1 MRSLLK
7 LSSDRI
13 YQSWH
18 GIVPIFDSHRQ
29 LMKTDTI
36 FYSLFQEFPSFFFEL
51 IDRPP
56 DEATAYEF
64 TSREIKQLA
73 FRIDGL
79 FLPKTEEPEKPFYLA
94 EVLFQPDADLYYG
107 IFGELFL
114 YLRQY
119 KPVNPWRVVVIYPNR
134 RIEHEQMLQFQE
146 LLTSQ
151 RVQRIYLDELPEAA
165 DLSLGV
171 KVVKLVIEP
180 AETAA
185 EQARQS
191 IAMARQQ
198 LSDPTVLRDLI
209 NLIET
214 IIVYKLPQ
222 KSREEIAAMLN
233 LSELRQTRFYQ
244 EVKQE
249 GLEEGLE
256 QGKQEG
262 ERQAKLEAIRR
273 MIAFGMNLET
283 IAQLL
288 DLSLEFVRQ
297 TINKIQRESMSLP
310 EQTSD
315 SFIELLTQQ
324 RSLFGA
330 EQLTQLAQLIEPLSD
345 EIDVLSE
352 AISSWA
358 ENYPSIQQAQAQL
371 LEPLPPAKPSEKA
384 AVTPETSES
393 QLRDRPNKQ
402 ALKNAILL

>member
-1 MRSLLK
+1 
-7 LSSDRI
+7 
-13 YQSWH
+13 
-18 GIVPIFDSHRQ
+18 
-29 LMKTDTI
+29 
-36 FYSLFQEFPSFFFEL
+36 
-51 IDRPP
+51 
-56 DEATAYEF
+56 
-64 TSREIKQLA
+64 
-73 FRIDGL
+73 
-79 FLPKTEEPEKPFYLA
+79 
-94 EVLFQPDADLYYG
+94 
-107 IFGELFL
+107 
-114 YLRQY
+114 
-119 KPVNPWRVVVIYPNR
+119 
-134 RIEHEQMLQFQE
+134 
-146 LLTSQ
+146 
-151 RVQRIYLDELPEAA
+151 
-165 DLSLGV
+165 
-171 KVVKLVIEP
+171 
-180 AETAA
+180 
-185 EQARQS
+185 
-191 IAMARQQ
+191 MARQQ
-198 LSDPTVLRDLI
+198 ISDPTVQRDLI

-256 QGKQEG
+256 QG

-273 MIAFGMNLET
+273 MVAFGINLET

-310 EQTSD
+310 EQKID

-330 EQLTQLAQLIEPLSD
+330 EQLTELAQLIEPLSD

-358 ENYPSIQQAQAQL
+358 ENYPSIQEAQAKL
-371 LEPLPPAKPSEKA
+371 LEPLPPIAKASEKA
-384 AVTPETSES
+384 AVTRESSES
-393 QLRDRPNKQ
+393 QVGDHLNKQ

>member
-1 MRSLLK
+1 
-7 LSSDRI
+7 
-13 YQSWH
+13 
-18 GIVPIFDSHRQ
+18 
-29 LMKTDTI
+29 MKTDTI

-51 IDRPP
+51 IDRSP
-56 DEATAYEF
+56 DEAAAYEF

-94 EVLFQPDADLYYG
+94 EVQFQPDADLYYR

-119 KPVNPWRVVVIYPNR
+119 KPLNPWRVVVIYPNR

-165 DLSLGV
+165 DRSLGV

-310 EQTSD
+310 EQKID

-330 EQLTQLAQLIEPLSD
+330 EQLTELAQLIEPLSD

-358 ENYPSIQQAQAQL
+358 ENYPSIQEAQAQL
-371 LEPLPPAKPSEKA
+371 LEPLPPIAKASEKA
-384 AVTPETSES
+384 AVTRETSES
-393 QLRDRPNKQ
+393 QLRDRLNKQ

>member
-1 MRSLLK
+1 M
-7 LSSDRI
+7 
-13 YQSWH
+13 
-18 GIVPIFDSHRQ
+18 F
-29 LMKTDTI
+29 
-36 FYSLFQEFPSFFFEL
+36 
-51 IDRPP
+51 
-56 DEATAYEF
+56 
-64 TSREIKQLA
+64 
-73 FRIDGL
+73 
-79 FLPKTEEPEKPFYLA
+79 
-94 EVLFQPDADLYYG
+94 
-107 IFGELFL
+107 
-114 YLRQY
+114 
-119 KPVNPWRVVVIYPNR
+119 
-134 RIEHEQMLQFQE
+134 
-146 LLTSQ
+146 
-151 RVQRIYLDELPEAA
+151 
-165 DLSLGV
+165 
-171 KVVKLVIEP
+171 
-180 AETAA
+180 
-185 EQARQS
+185 
-191 IAMARQQ
+191 
-198 LSDPTVLRDLI
+198 
-209 NLIET
+209 
-214 IIVYKLPQ
+214 
-222 KSREEIAAMLN
+222 N

-273 MIAFGMNLET
+273 TIGLGINLET

-310 EQTSD
+310 EQNID

-371 LEPLPPAKPSEKA
+371 LEPLPPAKASEKA
-384 AVTPETSES
+384 AVTRESSES
-393 QLRDRPNKQ
+393 QLGDRLNKQ

>member
-1 MRSLLK
+1 
-7 LSSDRI
+7 
-13 YQSWH
+13 
-18 GIVPIFDSHRQ
+18 
-29 LMKTDTI
+29 MKTDTI

-51 IDRPP
+51 IDRSP

-94 EVLFQPDADLYYG
+94 EVQFQPDADLYYR

-119 KPVNPWRVVVIYPNR
+119 KPLNPWRVVVIYPNR
-134 RIEHEQMLQFQE
+134 RIEHEQMVQFQE

-165 DLSLGV
+165 DRSLGV

-262 ERQAKLEAIRR
+262 ERQAKLKAIRR
-273 MIAFGMNLET
+273 TIGLGINLET
-283 IAQLL
+283 IAQIL

-310 EQTSD
+310 EQKID

-330 EQLTQLAQLIEPLSD
+330 EQLTELAQLIEPLSD

-358 ENYPSIQQAQAQL
+358 ENYPSIQEAQAQL
-371 LEPLPPAKPSEKA
+371 LEPLPPIAKASEKA
-384 AVTPETSES
+384 AVTRENSES
-393 QLRDRPNKQ
+393 QLRDRLNKQ
-402 ALKNAILL
+402 ALKDAILL

>member
-1 MRSLLK
+1 
-7 LSSDRI
+7 
-13 YQSWH
+13 
-18 GIVPIFDSHRQ
+18 
-29 LMKTDTI
+29 
-36 FYSLFQEFPSFFFEL
+36 
-51 IDRPP
+51 
-56 DEATAYEF
+56 
-64 TSREIKQLA
+64 
-73 FRIDGL
+73 
-79 FLPKTEEPEKPFYLA
+79 
-94 EVLFQPDADLYYG
+94 EVQFQPDPDLYYR

-165 DLSLGV
+165 DRSLGV
-171 KVVKLVIEP
+171 KIVKLVIEP

-222 KSREEIAAMLN
+222 KSREEIATMLN

-256 QGKQEG
+256 QGLEQG
-262 ERQAKLEAIRR
+262 EQQAKLEAIRR

-288 DLSLEFVRQ
+288 DLSVEFVRQ
-297 TINKIQRESMSLP
+297 TIHKIQRESMSLP
-310 EQTSD
+310 EQKID
-315 SFIELLTQQ
+315 SLIELLTHQ
-324 RSLFGA
+324 RSLFSA
-330 EQLTQLAQLIEPLSD
+330 TQLTELAQLIEPLSD
-345 EIDVLSE
+345 KSDVLSE
-352 AISSWA
+352 VISSWA
-358 ENYPSIQQAQAQL
+358 ENYPSIQEAQSKL
-371 LEPLPPAKPSEKA
+371 LEPLPPAKASETT
-384 AVTPETSES
+384 AVSPESSES
-393 QLRDRPNKQ
+393 QMGDRPNKQ

>member
-1 MRSLLK
+1 
-7 LSSDRI
+7 
-13 YQSWH
+13 
-18 GIVPIFDSHRQ
+18 
-29 LMKTDTI
+29 MKTDTI

-51 IDRPP
+51 IDRSP

-94 EVLFQPDADLYYG
+94 EVQFQPDADLYYR

-119 KPVNPWRVVVIYPNR
+119 KPLNPWRVVVIYPNR
-134 RIEHEQMLQFQE
+134 RIEHEQMVQFQE

-151 RVQRIYLDELPEAA
+151 RVQRIYLDELPGAA
-165 DLSLGV
+165 DRSLGV

-198 LSDPTVLRDLI
+198 LSDPTVLRDSI

-262 ERQAKLEAIRR
+262 ERQAKLKAIRR
-273 MIAFGMNLET
+273 TIGLGINLET

-310 EQTSD
+310 EQKID

-330 EQLTQLAQLIEPLSD
+330 EQLTELAQLIEPLSD

-358 ENYPSIQQAQAQL
+358 ENYPSIQEAQAQL
-371 LEPLPPAKPSEKA
+371 LEPLPPIAKASEKA
-384 AVTPETSES
+384 AVTRENSES
-393 QLRDRPNKQ
+393 QLRDRLNKQ

>member
-1 MRSLLK
+1 
-7 LSSDRI
+7 
-13 YQSWH
+13 
-18 GIVPIFDSHRQ
+18 
-29 LMKTDTI
+29 MKTDTI
-36 FYSLFQEFPSFFFEL
+36 FYSLFQEFPRFFFEL
-51 IDRPP
+51 IDRSP

-94 EVLFQPDADLYYG
+94 EVQFQPDADLYYR

-119 KPVNPWRVVVIYPNR
+119 KPLNPWRVVVIYPNR

-165 DLSLGV
+165 DRSLGV

-198 LSDPTVLRDLI
+198 ISDPTVQRDLI

-256 QGKQEG
+256 QGLEQG

-310 EQTSD
+310 EQNID

-330 EQLTQLAQLIEPLSD
+330 EQLTELAQLIEPLSD

-358 ENYPSIQQAQAQL
+358 ENYPSIQEAQAKL
-371 LEPLPPAKPSEKA
+371 LEPLPIAKASEKA
-384 AVTPETSES
+384 AVSRESSES
-393 QLRDRPNKQ
+393 QLRDRLNKQ

>member
-1 MRSLLK
+1 MGSCVMVVPLLAWY
-7 LSSDRI
+7 SI
-13 YQSWH
+13 
-18 GIVPIFDSHRQ
+18 IFDSHRQ

-56 DEATAYEF
+56 DEAAAYEF

-79 FLPKTEEPEKPFYLA
+79 FLPTTEAPEKPFYLA
-94 EVLFQPDADLYYG
+94 E
-107 IFGELFL
+107 
-114 YLRQY
+114 
-119 KPVNPWRVVVIYPNR
+119 
-134 RIEHEQMLQFQE
+134 FQE

-165 DLSLGV
+165 DRSLGV
-171 KVVKLVIEP
+171 KIVKLVIEP

-209 NLIET
+209 SLIET

-256 QGKQEG
+256 QGEQ
-262 ERQAKLEAIRR
+262 QAKLEAIRR

-288 DLSLEFVRQ
+288 DLSPEFVRQ
-297 TINKIQRESMSLP
+297 TIHKIQRESMSVS
-310 EQTSD
+310 EQNID
-315 SFIELLTQQ
+315 SLIELLTQQ
-324 RSLFGA
+324 RSLFSA
-330 EQLTQLAQLIEPLSD
+330 EQLTELAQLIEPLSD

-358 ENYPSIQQAQAQL
+358 ENYPSIQEAQAKL
-371 LEPLPPAKPSEKA
+371 LEPLPPAKTSETTA
-384 AVTPETSES
+384 ESPESSES
-393 QLRDRPNKQ
+393 QIGDRLNKQ
-402 ALKNAILL
+402 AIKNAILL

>member
-1 MRSLLK
+1 
-7 LSSDRI
+7 
-13 YQSWH
+13 
-18 GIVPIFDSHRQ
+18 
-29 LMKTDTI
+29 MKTDTI

-56 DEATAYEF
+56 DEAAAYEF

-73 FRIDGL
+73 FRMDGL
-79 FLPKTEEPEKPFYLA
+79 FLPTTEAPEKPFYLA
-94 EVLFQPDADLYYG
+94 EVQFQPDPDLYYR

-119 KPVNPWRVVVIYPNR
+119 KPVNPWRVVVIYPSR

-171 KVVKLVIEP
+171 KIVKLVIEP

-198 LSDPTVLRDLI
+198 LSDPIVLRDLI

-222 KSREEIAAMLN
+222 KSREEIATMLN
-233 LSELRQTRFYQ
+233 LSELRNTRFYQ

-256 QGKQEG
+256 QGGQ
-262 ERQAKLEAIRR
+262 QAKLEAIRR

-288 DLSLEFVRQ
+288 DLSVEFVRQ
-297 TINKIQRESMSLP
+297 TIHKIQRESMSLP
-310 EQTSD
+310 EQKID
-315 SFIELLTQQ
+315 SLIELLTQQ
-324 RSLFGA
+324 RDLFSA
-330 EQLTQLAQLIEPLSD
+330 PQLTELAQLIEPLSD
-345 EIDVLSE
+345 ESDVLAA
-352 AISSWA
+352 AISYWA
-358 ENYPSIQQAQAQL
+358 ENYPAIGEAQAKL
-371 LEPLPPAKPSEKA
+371 LEPLAPIAK
-384 AVTPETSES
+384 TSENVAVSPESSKS
-393 QLRDRPNKQ
+393 QMGDRLNKQ
-402 ALKNAILL
+402 ALTNAILL

>member
-1 MRSLLK
+1 
-7 LSSDRI
+7 
-13 YQSWH
+13 
-18 GIVPIFDSHRQ
+18 
-29 LMKTDTI
+29 MKTDTI

-51 IDRPP
+51 IDRSP

-73 FRIDGL
+73 FRMDGL
-79 FLPKTEEPEKPFYLA
+79 FLPTTEAPEKPFYLA
-94 EVLFQPDADLYYG
+94 EVQFQPDPDLYYR

-134 RIEHEQMLQFQE
+134 RIEQEQMLQFRE

-165 DLSLGV
+165 DRSLGV

-185 EQARQS
+185 EKARQS

-198 LSDPTVLRDLI
+198 LSDPIVLRDLI

-214 IIVYKLPQ
+214 IVVYKLPQ
-222 KSREEIAAMLN
+222 KSHEEIAAMLN
-233 LSELRQTRFYQ
+233 LSELRNTRFYQ

-256 QGKQEG
+256 EG
-262 ERQAKLEAIRR
+262 QWRAKLEAIRR
-273 MIAFGMNLET
+273 MLAFGMNLET

-288 DLSLEFVRQ
+288 DLSVELVRQ
-297 TINKIQRESMSLP
+297 TINKIQRESMSIS
-310 EQTSD
+310 EQNID

-324 RSLFGA
+324 RNLFSA
-330 EQLTQLAQLIEPLSD
+330 TQLTELTQLIEPLSD
-345 EIDVLSE
+345 DIDVLSE
-352 AISSWA
+352 AIATWC
-358 ENYPSIQQAQAQL
+358 ENNPAIGEARSKL
-371 LEPLPPAKPSEKA
+371 LEPLAPNSKASETPAASSEN
-384 AVTPETSES
+384 SES
-393 QLRDRPNKQ
+393 QTGDRLNKQ
-402 ALKNAILL
+402 ALKNAILW

>member
-1 MRSLLK
+1 
-7 LSSDRI
+7 
-13 YQSWH
+13 
-18 GIVPIFDSHRQ
+18 
-29 LMKTDTI
+29 MKTDTI

-56 DEATAYEF
+56 DEAAAYEF

-79 FLPKTEEPEKPFYLA
+79 FLPTTEAPEKPFYLA
-94 EVLFQPDADLYYG
+94 EVQFQPDPDLYYR

-119 KPVNPWRVVVIYPNR
+119 KPVNPWRVVVIYPSR

-165 DLSLGV
+165 DRSLGV
-171 KVVKLVIEP
+171 KIVKLVIEP

-198 LSDPTVLRDLI
+198 LSDPIVIRDLI

-256 QGKQEG
+256 QGEW
-262 ERQAKLEAIRR
+262 QAKLEAIRR

-288 DLSLEFVRQ
+288 DLSVEFVRQ
-297 TINKIQRESMSLP
+297 TIHKIQRESMSLP
-310 EQTSD
+310 EQQID

-324 RSLFGA
+324 RSLFSAAQLA
-330 EQLTQLAQLIEPLSD
+330 ELAQLIEPLSD
-345 EIDVLSE
+345 ESDVLSA
-352 AISSWA
+352 AISSWV
-358 ENYPSIQQAQAQL
+358 ENYDSIQEAQAKL
-371 LEPLPPAKPSEKA
+371 LEPLPPIAKASETA
-384 AVTPETSES
+384 GGSPESSES
-393 QLRDRPNKQ
+393 QMGDRLNKQ
-402 ALKNAILL
+402 ALKNAISL

>member
-1 MRSLLK
+1 
-7 LSSDRI
+7 
-13 YQSWH
+13 
-18 GIVPIFDSHRQ
+18 
-29 LMKTDTI
+29 
-36 FYSLFQEFPSFFFEL
+36 
-51 IDRPP
+51 
-56 DEATAYEF
+56 
-64 TSREIKQLA
+64 
-73 FRIDGL
+73 
-79 FLPKTEEPEKPFYLA
+79 
-94 EVLFQPDADLYYG
+94 
-107 IFGELFL
+107 
-114 YLRQY
+114 
-119 KPVNPWRVVVIYPNR
+119 
-134 RIEHEQMLQFQE
+134 
-146 LLTSQ
+146 
-151 RVQRIYLDELPEAA
+151 
-165 DLSLGV
+165 
-171 KVVKLVIEP
+171 
-180 AETAA
+180 
-185 EQARQS
+185 
-191 IAMARQQ
+191 MARQQ

-310 EQTSD
+310 EQNID

-358 ENYPSIQQAQAQL
+358 ENYPSIQEAQAQL
-371 LEPLPPAKPSEKA
+371 LEPLPPAKASEKA
-384 AVTPETSES
+384 AVTRESSES
-393 QLRDRPNKQ
+393 QLRDRLNKQ

>member
-1 MRSLLK
+1 
-7 LSSDRI
+7 
-13 YQSWH
+13 
-18 GIVPIFDSHRQ
+18 
-29 LMKTDTI
+29 MKTDTI

-51 IDRPP
+51 IDRSP

-94 EVLFQPDADLYYG
+94 EVQFQPDADLYYR

-119 KPVNPWRVVVIYPNR
+119 KPLNPWRVVVIYPNR

-165 DLSLGV
+165 DRSLGV

-297 TINKIQRESMSLP
+297 TINKLQRESMSLP
-310 EQTSD
+310 EQNID

-330 EQLTQLAQLIEPLSD
+330 EQLTELAQLIEPLSD

-358 ENYPSIQQAQAQL
+358 ENYPSIQQAQAKL
-371 LEPLPPAKPSEKA
+371 LEPLPPIAKASEKA
-384 AVTPETSES
+384 AVTRESSES
-393 QLRDRPNKQ
+393 QLRDRLNKQ

>member
-1 MRSLLK
+1 
-7 LSSDRI
+7 
-13 YQSWH
+13 
-18 GIVPIFDSHRQ
+18 
-29 LMKTDTI
+29 MKTDTI

-94 EVLFQPDADLYYG
+94 EVQFQPDPDLYYR

-119 KPVNPWRVVVIYPNR
+119 KPLNPWRVVVIYPNR

-165 DLSLGV
+165 DRSLGV

-198 LSDPTVLRDLI
+198 LSDPIVLRDLI

-256 QGKQEG
+256 QGLEQG

-273 MIAFGMNLET
+273 MLAFGMNLET

-297 TINKIQRESMSLP
+297 TLKKIQRESMSVP
-310 EQTSD
+310 EQNID
-315 SFIELLTQQ
+315 SSIELLTQQ
-324 RSLFGA
+324 RSLFSA
-330 EQLTQLAQLIEPLSD
+330 EQLTELAQLIEPLPD
-345 EIDVLSE
+345 DIDVLSE
-352 AISSWA
+352 AISSWT
-358 ENYPSIQQAQAQL
+358 ENYPSIQEARSKL
-371 LEPLPPAKPSEKA
+371 LEPLPPAKASEKA
-384 AVTPETSES
+384 AVTRESSES
-393 QLRDRPNKQ
+393 QLRDRLNKQ

>member
-1 MRSLLK
+1 
-7 LSSDRI
+7 
-13 YQSWH
+13 
-18 GIVPIFDSHRQ
+18 
-29 LMKTDTI
+29 MKTDTI

-51 IDRPP
+51 IDRSP
-56 DEATAYEF
+56 DEAAAYEF
-64 TSREIKQLA
+64 TSCEIKQLA

-94 EVLFQPDADLYYG
+94 EVQFQPDADLYYR

-165 DLSLGV
+165 DRSLGV

-256 QGKQEG
+256 QG

-310 EQTSD
+310 EQNID

-324 RSLFGA
+324 RSIFST
-330 EQLTQLAQLIEPLSD
+330 EQLTELAQLIEPLSD

-358 ENYPSIQQAQAQL
+358 ENYPSIQEAQAKL
-371 LEPLPPAKPSEKA
+371 LEPLPPAKASEKA
-384 AVTPETSES
+384 AVTRETSES
-393 QLRDRPNKQ
+393 QLGDRLNKQ
-402 ALKNAILL
+402 ALRNAILL

>member
-1 MRSLLK
+1 
-7 LSSDRI
+7 
-13 YQSWH
+13 
-18 GIVPIFDSHRQ
+18 
-29 LMKTDTI
+29 
-36 FYSLFQEFPSFFFEL
+36 
-51 IDRPP
+51 
-56 DEATAYEF
+56 
-64 TSREIKQLA
+64 
-73 FRIDGL
+73 
-79 FLPKTEEPEKPFYLA
+79 
-94 EVLFQPDADLYYG
+94 
-107 IFGELFL
+107 
-114 YLRQY
+114 
-119 KPVNPWRVVVIYPNR
+119 
-134 RIEHEQMLQFQE
+134 
-146 LLTSQ
+146 
-151 RVQRIYLDELPEAA
+151 LPEAA
-165 DLSLGV
+165 DRSLGV

-310 EQTSD
+310 EQKID

-324 RSLFGA
+324 PSLFGA
-330 EQLTQLAQLIEPLSD
+330 EQLTELAQLIEPLSD

-371 LEPLPPAKPSEKA
+371 LEPLPPIAKASEKA
-384 AVTPETSES
+384 AVTRENSES
-393 QLRDRPNKQ
+393 QLRDRLNKQ

>member
-1 MRSLLK
+1 
-7 LSSDRI
+7 
-13 YQSWH
+13 
-18 GIVPIFDSHRQ
+18 
-29 LMKTDTI
+29 
-36 FYSLFQEFPSFFFEL
+36 
-51 IDRPP
+51 
-56 DEATAYEF
+56 
-64 TSREIKQLA
+64 
-73 FRIDGL
+73 
-79 FLPKTEEPEKPFYLA
+79 
-94 EVLFQPDADLYYG
+94 
-107 IFGELFL
+107 
-114 YLRQY
+114 
-119 KPVNPWRVVVIYPNR
+119 
-134 RIEHEQMLQFQE
+134 
-146 LLTSQ
+146 
-151 RVQRIYLDELPEAA
+151 
-165 DLSLGV
+165 
-171 KVVKLVIEP
+171 
-180 AETAA
+180 
-185 EQARQS
+185 
-191 IAMARQQ
+191 MARQQ

-256 QGKQEG
+256 QGLEQGKQEG
-262 ERQAKLEAIRR
+262 ERLAKLEAIRR

-310 EQTSD
+310 EQNID

-330 EQLTQLAQLIEPLSD
+330 EQLTELAQLIEPLSD

-358 ENYPSIQQAQAQL
+358 ENYPSIQEAQAQL
-371 LEPLPPAKPSEKA
+371 LEPLPPAKASEKV
-384 AVTPETSES
+384 AVTRESSES
-393 QLRDRPNKQ
+393 QLRDRLNKQ

>member
-1 MRSLLK
+1 
-7 LSSDRI
+7 
-13 YQSWH
+13 
-18 GIVPIFDSHRQ
+18 
-29 LMKTDTI
+29 MKTDTI

-51 IDRPP
+51 IDRSP
-56 DEATAYEF
+56 DEAAAYEF

-94 EVLFQPDADLYYG
+94 EVQFQPDADLYYR

-119 KPVNPWRVVVIYPNR
+119 KPLNPWRVVVIYPNR

-165 DLSLGV
+165 DRSLGV

-310 EQTSD
+310 EQKID

-330 EQLTQLAQLIEPLSD
+330 EQLTELAQLIEPLSD

-358 ENYPSIQQAQAQL
+358 ENYPSIQEAQAQL
-371 LEPLPPAKPSEKA
+371 LEPLPPIAKASEKA
-384 AVTPETSES
+384 AVTRESSES
-393 QLRDRPNKQ
+393 QLRDRLNKQ

>member
-1 MRSLLK
+1 
-7 LSSDRI
+7 
-13 YQSWH
+13 
-18 GIVPIFDSHRQ
+18 
-29 LMKTDTI
+29 MKTDTI

-79 FLPKTEEPEKPFYLA
+79 FLPTTEESEKPFYLA
-94 EVLFQPDADLYYG
+94 EVQFQPDADLYYR

-119 KPVNPWRVVVIYPNR
+119 KPLNPWRVVVIYPNR

-165 DLSLGV
+165 DRSLGV

-185 EQARQS
+185 EQARHS
-191 IAMARQQ
+191 ITMARQQ

-256 QGKQEG
+256 QGRQEG

-273 MIAFGMNLET
+273 TIGLGINLDT

-310 EQTSD
+310 EQNID

-324 RSLFGA
+324 RSLFSA
-330 EQLTQLAQLIEPLSD
+330 EELTELAQLIEPLSD
-345 EIDVLSE
+345 ESDVLSE

-358 ENYPSIQQAQAQL
+358 ENYPSIQEAQAQL
-371 LEPLPPAKPSEKA
+371 LEPLPPAKASEKA
-384 AVTPETSES
+384 AVTRETSES
-393 QLRDRPNKQ
+393 QLRDRLNKQ

>member
-1 MRSLLK
+1 
-7 LSSDRI
+7 
-13 YQSWH
+13 
-18 GIVPIFDSHRQ
+18 
-29 LMKTDTI
+29 MKTDTI

-51 IDRPP
+51 IDRSP
-56 DEATAYEF
+56 DEAATYEF

-94 EVLFQPDADLYYG
+94 EVQFQPDADLYYR

-119 KPVNPWRVVVIYPNR
+119 KPLNPWRVVVIYPNR

-165 DLSLGV
+165 DRSLGV

-256 QGKQEG
+256 QG

-273 MIAFGMNLET
+273 TIGLGINLET

-310 EQTSD
+310 EQKID

-324 RSLFGA
+324 RSLFSA
-330 EQLTQLAQLIEPLSD
+330 AQLTELAQLIEPLSD
-345 EIDVLSE
+345 ESDVLSE

-358 ENYPSIQQAQAQL
+358 ENYPSIQEAQAKL
-371 LEPLPPAKPSEKA
+371 LEPLPPIAKASEKA
-384 AVTPETSES
+384 AVSGESSES
-393 QLRDRPNKQ
+393 QIRDRLNKQ

>member
-1 MRSLLK
+1 
-7 LSSDRI
+7 
-13 YQSWH
+13 
-18 GIVPIFDSHRQ
+18 
-29 LMKTDTI
+29 MKTDTI
-36 FYSLFQEFPSFFFEL
+36 FYSLFQEFPRFFFEL
-51 IDRPP
+51 IDRSP

-94 EVLFQPDADLYYG
+94 EVQFQPDADLYYR

-119 KPVNPWRVVVIYPNR
+119 KPLNPWRVVVIYPNR

-165 DLSLGV
+165 DRSLGV

-233 LSELRQTRFYQ
+233 LSELRKTRFYQ

-288 DLSLEFVRQ
+288 DLSVEFVRQ

-310 EQTSD
+310 EQKID

-330 EQLTQLAQLIEPLSD
+330 EQLTELAQLIEPLSD

-358 ENYPSIQQAQAQL
+358 ENYPSIQEAQAQL
-371 LEPLPPAKPSEKA
+371 LEPLPPIAKPSEKA
-384 AVTPETSES
+384 ALTRESSES
-393 QLRDRPNKQ
+393 QLGDRLNKQ

>member
-1 MRSLLK
+1 
-7 LSSDRI
+7 
-13 YQSWH
+13 
-18 GIVPIFDSHRQ
+18 
-29 LMKTDTI
+29 MKTDTI

-56 DEATAYEF
+56 EEAAAYEF
-64 TSREIKQLA
+64 TSREIQQLA

-79 FLPKTEEPEKPFYLA
+79 FLPTTEAPEKPFYLA
-94 EVLFQPDADLYYG
+94 EVQFQPDPDLYYR

-119 KPVNPWRVVVIYPNR
+119 KPVNPWRVVVIYPSR

-165 DLSLGV
+165 DRSLGV
-171 KVVKLVIEP
+171 KIVKLVIEP

-198 LSDPTVLRDLI
+198 LSDPIVLRDLI

-256 QGKQEG
+256 QGLEQG
-262 ERQAKLEAIRR
+262 EWQAKLEAIRR

-288 DLSLEFVRQ
+288 DLSVEFVRQ
-297 TINKIQRESMSLP
+297 TIHKIQRESMSLP
-310 EQTSD
+310 EQQID

-324 RSLFGA
+324 RSLFSAAQLA
-330 EQLTQLAQLIEPLSD
+330 ELAQLIEPLSD
-345 EIDVLSE
+345 ESDVLSA
-352 AISSWA
+352 AISSWV
-358 ENYPSIQQAQAQL
+358 ENYDSIQEAQAKL
-371 LEPLPPAKPSEKA
+371 LEPLPPIAKASETA
-384 AVTPETSES
+384 GGSPESSES
-393 QLRDRPNKQ
+393 QMGDRLNKQ
-402 ALKNAILL
+402 ALKNAISL

>member
-1 MRSLLK
+1 
-7 LSSDRI
+7 
-13 YQSWH
+13 
-18 GIVPIFDSHRQ
+18 
-29 LMKTDTI
+29 MKTDTI

-56 DEATAYEF
+56 DEAAAYEF

-94 EVLFQPDADLYYG
+94 EVQFQPDADLYYR

-119 KPVNPWRVVVIYPNR
+119 KPLNPWRVVVIYPNR

-165 DLSLGV
+165 DRSLGV

-256 QGKQEG
+256 QG

-273 MIAFGMNLET
+273 MIAFGMNLQT

-297 TINKIQRESMSLP
+297 TINKIQWESMSLP
-310 EQTSD
+310 EQNID

-330 EQLTQLAQLIEPLSD
+330 EQLTELAQLIEPLSD
-345 EIDVLSE
+345 EIEVLSE

-358 ENYPSIQQAQAQL
+358 ENYPSIQEAQAQL
-371 LEPLPPAKPSEKA
+371 LEPLPPIAKASEKA
-384 AVTPETSES
+384 AVTRESSES
-393 QLRDRPNKQ
+393 QLGDRLNKQ

>member
-1 MRSLLK
+1 
-7 LSSDRI
+7 
-13 YQSWH
+13 
-18 GIVPIFDSHRQ
+18 
-29 LMKTDTI
+29 MKTDTI

-94 EVLFQPDADLYYG
+94 EVQFQPDADLYYR

-119 KPVNPWRVVVIYPNR
+119 KPLNPWRVVVIYPNR

-165 DLSLGV
+165 DRSLGV

-256 QGKQEG
+256 QGQ
-262 ERQAKLEAIRR
+262 RQAKLEAIRR

-310 EQTSD
+310 EQNID

-358 ENYPSIQQAQAQL
+358 ENYPSIQEAQAKL
-371 LEPLPPAKPSEKA
+371 LEPLPPAKASEKA
-384 AVTPETSES
+384 AVTRETSES
-393 QLRDRPNKQ
+393 QLGDRLNKQ
-402 ALKNAILL
+402 ALTNAILL

>member
-1 MRSLLK
+1 
-7 LSSDRI
+7 
-13 YQSWH
+13 
-18 GIVPIFDSHRQ
+18 
-29 LMKTDTI
+29 MKTDTI

-51 IDRPP
+51 IDRSP

-94 EVLFQPDADLYYG
+94 EVQFQPDADLYYR

-119 KPVNPWRVVVIYPNR
+119 KPLNPWRVVVIYPNR
-134 RIEHEQMLQFQE
+134 RIEHEQMVQFQE

-165 DLSLGV
+165 DRSLGV

-262 ERQAKLEAIRR
+262 ERQAKLKAIRR
-273 MIAFGMNLET
+273 TIGLGINLET

-310 EQTSD
+310 EQKID

-330 EQLTQLAQLIEPLSD
+330 EQLTELAQLIEPLSD

-358 ENYPSIQQAQAQL
+358 ENYPSIQEAQAQL
-371 LEPLPPAKPSEKA
+371 LEPLPPIAKASEKA
-384 AVTPETSES
+384 AVTRENSES
-393 QLRDRPNKQ
+393 QLRDRLNKQ

>member
-1 MRSLLK
+1 
-7 LSSDRI
+7 
-13 YQSWH
+13 
-18 GIVPIFDSHRQ
+18 
-29 LMKTDTI
+29 MKTDTI

-56 DEATAYEF
+56 DEAAAYEF

-79 FLPKTEEPEKPFYLA
+79 FLPTTEEPEKPFYLA
-94 EVLFQPDADLYYG
+94 EVQFQPDPDLYYR

-119 KPVNPWRVVVIYPNR
+119 KPVNPWRVVVIYPSR

-165 DLSLGV
+165 DRSLGV

-198 LSDPTVLRDLI
+198 LSDPIVLRDLI

-222 KSREEIAAMLN
+222 KSREEIATMLN

-256 QGKQEG
+256 QGLEQG
-262 ERQAKLEAIRR
+262 GQQAKLEAIRR

-288 DLSLEFVRQ
+288 DLSVEFVR
-297 TINKIQRESMSLP
+297 
-310 EQTSD
+310 
-315 SFIELLTQQ
+315 
-324 RSLFGA
+324 
-330 EQLTQLAQLIEPLSD
+330 
-345 EIDVLSE
+345 
-352 AISSWA
+352 
-358 ENYPSIQQAQAQL
+358 
-371 LEPLPPAKPSEKA
+371 
-384 AVTPETSES
+384 
-393 QLRDRPNKQ
+393 
-402 ALKNAILL
+402 